1 MAFSAFERLVAVRYL
16 RARKQE
22 GFISIVALF
31 SFIGIMLG
39 VFVLIVT
46 MAVFNGFHHDLLS
59 RILGVT
65 SHITVVARGVAID
78 NYDEMDGKIAELPG
92 VVQVTPLIEG
102 HVMATAN
109 QRGHGA
115 LVRGMTAEKLGE
127 RKLLFEGL
135 TPGALEEFRKG
146 DGIIIGRRLGDRL
159 GVRLLGEQVNLVSPQ
174 GEATAFGTVPR
185 MKSYP
190 VVGFIEIGHYEY
202 DSAMVIMPL
211 QAAQLYF
218 RYKGAVTHIEVTVD
232 DAEEARTVAKK
243 IAPLFQAGR
252 ANVLPWQDLHGQLS
266 AALLVERN
274 VTTLILGIVILIA
287 AFNIISGQIMLV
299 QDKARGIAILR
310 TMGASKGMILRI
322 FFAIG
327 ASIGVI
333 GTAVGTI
340 AGVSFA
346 MGMILRIFFAIGASI
361 GVAGTAVGTITGV
374 SFAMNIDNIRIW
386 LENTFDIVL
395 WPPEVRY
402 LVYLPS
408 RIEMMETVLVIVIAL
423 VLTFLASLYP
433 AWKAARLDP
442 VEVLRYE

>member
-1 MAFSAFERLVAVRYL
+1 
-16 RARKQE
+16 
-22 GFISIVALF
+22 
-31 SFIGIMLG
+31 
-39 VFVLIVT
+39 
-46 MAVFNGFHHDLLS
+46 
-59 RILGVT
+59 
-65 SHITVVARGVAID
+65 
-78 NYDEMDGKIAELPG
+78 
-92 VVQVTPLIEG
+92 
-102 HVMATAN
+102 MATAN

-115 LVRGMTAEKLGE
+115 LVRGLTAEKLGE
-127 RKLLFEGL
+127 RKLLFDGL
-135 TPGALEEFRKG
+135 TDVATYTRRELPEDGAKRKLAEAEKKAISTRILEEFGKG
-146 DGIIIGRRLGDRL
+146 EGIIIGSKLALRLGL
-159 GVRLLGEQVNLVSPQ
+159 LLGDQVNLVSPQ

-346 MGMILRIFFAIGASI
+346 M
-361 GVAGTAVGTITGV
+361 
-374 SFAMNIDNIRIW
+374 NIDNIRIW
-386 LENTFDIVL
+386 LENTFDVVL
-395 WPPEVRY
+395 WPQEVRY

>member
-1 MAFSAFERLVAVRYL
+1 MAFSSFERLVAVRYL
-16 RARKQE
+16 RARRQE

-31 SFIGIMLG
+31 SFIGILLG
-39 VFVLIVT
+39 VGVLIVT

-65 SHITVVARGVAID
+65 SHVTVVARGTAIE
-78 NYDEMDGKIAELPG
+78 NYNEMDKEISKLPG

-102 HVMATAN
+102 QAMATAN
-109 QRGHGA
+109 GRGSGA

-127 RKLLFEGL
+127 REMLAKGL
-135 TPGALEEFRKG
+135 TPGALEEFKKG
-146 DGIIIGRRLGDRL
+146 EGIIIGRRLGDRL
-159 GVRLLGEQVNLVSPQ
+159 GVHLLGEQVNLVSPQ

-211 QAAQLYF
+211 EAAQIYF
-218 RYKGAVTHIEVTVD
+218 RYKGAVTHIEVMAED
-232 DAEEARTVAKK
+232 PEEARTVASE
-243 IAPLFQAGR
+243 IEPLFNKGR
-252 ANVLPWQDLHGQLS
+252 ASVLPWQDLHGQLS

-274 VTTLILGIVILIA
+274 VTTLILSIVILIA

-327 ASIGVI
+327 ASIGV
-333 GTAVGTI
+333 
-340 AGVSFA
+340 
-346 MGMILRIFFAIGASI
+346 
-361 GVAGTAVGTITGV
+361 AGTAVGTILGV

-386 LENTFDIVL
+386 LEQTFNITL

-408 RIEMMETVLVIVIAL
+408 RIETVETVFVIVVAL